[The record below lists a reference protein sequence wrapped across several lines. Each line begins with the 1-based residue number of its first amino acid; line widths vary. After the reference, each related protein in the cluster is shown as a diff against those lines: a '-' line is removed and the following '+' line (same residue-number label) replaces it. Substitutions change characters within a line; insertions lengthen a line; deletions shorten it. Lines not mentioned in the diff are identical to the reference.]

1 MKPSPTRVATVY
13 ALKTSAKT
21 YRDQDFNPIDQ
32 HWVDA
37 IASNDAEG
45 FAKILDSECK
55 EEKGCSPALELEDL
69 AWGSIPEIWKGEGV
83 KGNPRDFKGKV
94 ERFLWKMQEKREK
107 ALISK
112 SPWKTELK
120 AIGKAMSYS
129 ATPDEVRYIKY
140 QPRKRKGIYTSAI
153 LEDMG
158 GRMGHGKWVINE
170 DDAKRAG
177 TTLQKVFEALNAMK
191 AKLVSRGLGPG
202 GKKPWIDYDG
212 WAY

>member
-45 FAKILDSECK
+45 FAKILDDEEGSENADLIVDDL
-55 EEKGCSPALELEDL
+55 SDAL
-69 AWGSIPEIWKGEGV
+69 AEIWKGEGV

-94 ERFLWKMQEKREK
+94 ERFLWKIREKKEK